1 MKYTLFL
8 VGLTMESILFDPRY
22 KSSMKQKPQKPEL
35 NNGEKYVF
43 NSYTEI
49 NCFQSRKKGN

>member
-8 VGLTMESILFDPRY
+8 VGLTMETILFDPRY

-43 NSYTEI
+43 NSCTEI

>member
-8 VGLTMESILFDPRY
+8 VGLTMETILFDPRY
-22 KSSMKQKPQKPEL
+22 KSSMKQKSQKPEL

-43 NSYTEI
+43 NSYT
-49 NCFQSRKKGN
+49 

>member
-8 VGLTMESILFDPRY
+8 VGLTMETILFDPRY
-22 KSSMKQKPQKPEL
+22 KSSMKQKPPEPEL

-49 NCFQSRKKGN
+49 NCFQSRKK